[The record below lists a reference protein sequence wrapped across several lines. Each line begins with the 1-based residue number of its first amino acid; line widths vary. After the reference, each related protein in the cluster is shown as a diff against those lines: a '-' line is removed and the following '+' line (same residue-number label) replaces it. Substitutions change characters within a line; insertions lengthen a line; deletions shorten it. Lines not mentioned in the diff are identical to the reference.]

1 MKIRKL
7 FQRAA
12 AFALAAVTALSAVP
26 ATTAFAA
33 GDIGTIS
40 FTHTYDGAGNA
51 IRYNSSAN
59 IGGHT
64 AGGTGE
70 YKYRMY
76 VDGETAFCLQPGVPL
91 KTGNTLAKAS
101 SNTWNALS
109 ADQKKA
115 VGLALLYGYQGNSGA
130 MTRNGL
136 PRRPLYGSSSRDAV
150 IQQAR
155 TARQARPFTACT
167 LARTMQTAGRGRLTT
182 RLCHL

>member
-1 MKIRKL
+1 MEILAWNAEGEVCPLEDSKFFSASPSPHLSPLDTASNYPRKELLKAVQTGGFFSARKSVSNYQHENEQEVTMKIRKL
-7 FQRAA
+7 FKRAA
-12 AFALAAVTALSAVP
+12 ALALAAVTALSAVP

-101 SNTWNALS
+101 SNAWNALS
-109 ADQKKA
+109 AEQRKA
-115 VGLALLYGYQGNSGA
+115 
-130 MTRNGL
+130 
-136 PRRPLYGSSSRDAV
+136 
-150 IQQAR
+150 
-155 TARQARPFTACT
+155 
-167 LARTMQTAGRGRLTT
+167 
-182 RLCHL
+182 